1 MPLGFGD
8 DFLKD
13 VLARAG
19 QPISAVLD
27 ELRNAVAPQDQG
39 SDTTGSSDAKS
50 DPTAAGPLASQAN
63 QDFVRPSDPLAGQ
76 GFVMPSFDPLQILGV
91 ASAASQPSQGDFL
104 SSLAPA
110 FPMPGNDPLADT
122 TGGEWLKNTLRMQQG
137 PTQRDEIAAATTPSG
152 NTMARQV
159 ASAAAVTQRGTA
171 TQNTDAPAGN
181 TLARQLQAAAA
192 RQAAQATQAPPPDAA
207 YQASGAAGEDLP
219 VTPPTPPAAG
229 TLGQGLIS
237 IARGARA
244 PAPGGKVLSEDG
256 PIARAR
262 ALAAAQA
269 TAAAAAPAGG
279 KGGGPG
285 VTTTASTHA
294 APYLEAVNR
303 VAKEEGV
310 PAAYLAGLIDTEN
323 SGPGSVSPAGA
334 RGLMQVVPGQGFDLP
349 GEDWRDPET
358 SIRQGA
364 RTLKE
369 KFRVTGDWDRAVSAY
384 FGYGTDAGGMTTNR
398 YQQLFQGHKANY
410 TEVAPET
417 VQVKNE
423 EPSLPEPPKGGVP
436 GLKGLAIYQFGNEAL
451 STGAAD
457 YLCGPIAAQAFVRS
471 EGRNPT
477 LQEALDLAR
486 GQGLIDSANGMHGIE
501 STATLIRKMG
511 GQAAVGAA
519 DPQRIA
525 DRGPGWARGDR
536 EHAGALLLRRGL
548 RSVHGQVRLWKQ
560 CAGSARLWWQYLVHS
575 R

>member
-39 SDTTGSSDAKS
+39 SDTTASSDTP
-50 DPTAAGPLASQAN
+50 DPTSAGPRASQAN

-91 ASAASQPSQGDFL
+91 ASAAQPSQGDPL
-104 SSLAPA
+104 SSLMPA
-110 FPMPGNDPLADT
+110 FPSFGTDPLADT

-137 PTQRDEIAAATTPSG
+137 PSQRDEIAAATTKTPT
-152 NTMARQV
+152 NE
-159 ASAAAVTQRGTA
+159 
-171 TQNTDAPAGN
+171 APAGN
-181 TLARQLQAAAA
+181 TIARQLQNAAA
-192 RQAAQATQAPPPDAA
+192 RQAAQAQAPTPPPDAS
-207 YQASGAAGEDLP
+207 YQNSGAAGEDLP
-219 VTPPTPPAAG
+219 VTPPAPPA
-229 TLGQGLIS
+229 TLGQGLLS
-237 IARGARA
+237 TARGARTA
-244 PAPGGKVLSEDG
+244 APGGKVLAEDG

-262 ALAAAQA
+262 ALATAQA
-269 TAAAAAPAGG
+269 AAAAAAPSGG

-294 APYLEAVNR
+294 APYLEAVNK

-417 VQVKNE
+417 VQVKGE

-511 GQAAVGAA
+511 GQAAVGPA
-519 DPQRIA
+519 DKQRIA
-525 DRGPGWARGDR
+525 TEVQAGRGVIINTPGHYFFAEGYDPSTGKFDFGNSARALHASGGNTWYTLD
-536 EHAGALLLRRGL
+536 ELKNLGMGGPAGAIYSG
-548 RSVHGQVRLWKQ
+548 
-560 CAGSARLWWQYLVHS
+560 Y
-575 R
+575 